1 MEISKIGFFTGLC
14 WSASF
19 LIAMYSLTNP
29 AWGFAGNLIGM
40 LSIWVAGVQLR
51 AFQML
56 LPADAQPWNMSTR
69 WQKSIMVQLLAAV
82 LCTFVQYIYFRF
94 VDGGRL
100 LTIMTETYNN
110 PAFIESMKEIMPEY
124 KPEMVLDMLS
134 QISLTSLTMNF
145 LIINV
150 LLALLLSVPTAFVA
164 RPRVITKN

>member
-1 MEISKIGFFTGLC
+1 MSKIGFYTGLC

-29 AWGFAGNLIGM
+29 AWGFAGNLIAI

-56 LPADAQPWNMSTR
+56 LPADAQPWSMGTC
-69 WQKSIMVQLLAAV
+69 WQKSILVQLLAAV

-110 PAFIESMKEIMPEY
+110 PAFIDSMKEIMPEY
-124 KPEMVLDMLS
+124 KPEMILDMLS
-134 QISLTSLTMNF
+134 QISLTTLTMNF

-150 LLALLLSVPTAFVA
+150 ILAFILSIPTAFVA
-164 RPRVITKN
+164 RPRPITKN